1 MIMDV
6 NANTEEKIAKMK
18 ILLTIPASDNGPFA
32 TKRRTNV
39 DGAVFSLEAFILK
52 SSVNTVGLLLRFLC
66 STIFLTLDRNKNEF
80 ITAGRSAIAPI
91 ISEFPAIASAPY
103 IAPRS
108 KVPESP
114 GKILLGNL

>member
-1 MIMDV
+1 M
-6 NANTEEKIAKMK
+6 NAITDEKIAKMK
-18 ILLTIPASDNGPFA
+18 ILFTISASDNGPFA
-32 TKRRTNV
+32 TRRRTKV
-39 DGAVFSLEAFILK
+39 DGAVFSFEAIILK
-52 SSVNTVGLLLRFLC
+52 SSVKTVGLLISLLC
-66 STIFLTLDRNKNEF
+66 STIFFTLDRNRKEF

-91 ISEFPAIASAPY
+91 ISELPAIASAPY